1 MKSTD
6 RVRYN
11 YYSIDFAC
19 VSIEFITKSQCMD
32 GKWIAFGHSEGSSY
46 FTSDIDY
53 MLCNPDNISQ
63 DGFAI
68 FAANLVDGQYKV
80 PFVSLMFGNVIS
92 ELQNGFLAFVNLQP
106 TYWIYDLPARRAR
119 INEKEITV
127 KGIERKKKQKVVF
140 PIGQDDI
147 NPNGIIKTFVG
158 NGQINKLSVNLSSRS
173 AEAELKF
180 NTEEI

>member
-1 MKSTD
+1 MCS
-6 RVRYN
+6 RYEFSWMDDCTKVFN
-11 YYSIDFAC
+11 GYPIEILSKYVEADKKEDIT
-19 VSIEFITKSQCMD
+19 VSN
-32 GKWIAFGHSEGSSY
+32 

-119 INEKEITV
+119 INEREIAV

-147 NPNGIIKTFVG
+147 NPNGIIKTFLG
-158 NGQINKLSVNLSSRS
+158 NGQISKLSVNLSSRS